1 MTTVSARP
9 DLSDPVALA
18 QALVR
23 IESVTPD
30 RGEAIDRVAAWLGEL
45 DADLWHVEER
55 GARVP
60 NLVARIGRGGPRLAF
75 AGHTD
80 VVPPG
85 DAARW
90 SHPPFAGEIAGRR
103 LYGRGACDMKGGLAA
118 AIAAAAR
125 VERPPGEL
133 WFYVTGDEEG
143 AARHGTAAIV
153 RWLVEHGRGFDG
165 CIVAEPTSKAQ
176 VGDTLKVG
184 RRGSLN
190 AELAVEGT
198 QGHTAFPHAADN
210 PVHRLAAIVHELAT
224 TPLDAGTARFEPS
237 TLQVSSFDVGNAATN
252 VIPPSARALLNIRFN
267 TAHTPAAL
275 EAWLNEVATRHAGR
289 RAEVRIISV
298 SDVFVAEAPAF
309 QRCVADAVVATLGRT
324 PQASTSGGTS
334 DARFLK
340 DLGPV
345 VELGTVGHSLHQVDE
360 WVELDELEELTRVF
374 TAVIEQFGETA

>member
-1 MTTVSARP
+1 MAAIDPPSL
-9 DLSDPVALA
+9 DDPVALA
-18 QALVR
+18 RTLVR
-23 IESVTPD
+23 IDSVTPD
-30 RGEAIDRVAAWLGEL
+30 KGEAIDQVAAWLGEL
-45 DADLWHVEER
+45 GAHLWHIEEA

-60 NLVARIGRGGPRLAF
+60 NLVARLGRGGPRLAF

-85 DAARW
+85 DPGLW
-90 SHPPFAGEIAGRR
+90 SRPPFSGAIADGK
-103 LYGRGACDMKGGLAA
+103 LFGRGACDMKGGLACA
-118 AIAAAAR
+118 VAAAAR
-125 VERPPGEL
+125 AEVPGEL

-143 AARHGTAAIV
+143 PARHGTAAIV
-153 RWLVEHGRGFDG
+153 RWLAAHGLGFDG
-165 CIVAEPTSKAQ
+165 CIVAEPSSSAA

-190 AELAVEGT
+190 ARLTITGS

-237 TLQVSSFDVGNAATN
+237 TLQVSSFDVGNPATN
-252 VIPPSARALLNIRFN
+252 VIPARARAALNIRFN
-267 TAHTPAAL
+267 TEHTAASL
-275 EAWLNEVATRHAGR
+275 EARLEEVAERHAPGGAR
-289 RAEVRIISV
+289 VEIVDV
-298 SDVFVAEAPAF
+298 SDAFVADAPAF
-309 QRCVADAVVATLGRT
+309 QRCVADAVATTLARS

-345 VELGTVGHSLHQVDE
+345 VELGTVGHSLHRIDE
-360 WVELDELEELTRVF
+360 WVGLAELEELTRVF
-374 TAVIEQFGETA
+374 TAVIESFREPA